1 MKKVLKKMES
11 LNVELE
17 VLIDKREEYYGT
29 RSEKW
34 CDSEKGE
41 AYQEKT
47 DRLQEMKDEL
57 CDWQTE
63 LGE

>member
-1 MKKVLKKMES
+1 MKEVLKKMES
-11 LNVELE
+11 LQVELE
-17 VLIDKREEYYGT
+17 VLVDKREEYYGT

-41 AYQEKT
+41 EYQEKT
-47 DRLQEMKDEL
+47 DRLSEMKDEVS
-57 CDWQTE
+57 DWMSE